1 MNKIFGLT
9 LTLLLSG
16 AAFGVNAQNI
26 STYNPQ
32 LLYDG
37 VGSLYDAEFLR
48 EMHITFEDDNYH
60 QTLVN
65 AFFNNPSLRI
75 PASVELDGLAL
86 DSVGIRYKGNS
97 TFCLP
102 NDEGSVKVP
111 YNLDFNYW
119 IAGQDLLGYNKV
131 KLANA
136 WLDPTY
142 CKEYAASRIYRNYLP
157 TPEINLIK
165 LYTQDDY
172 TGLYV
177 NTESINRQFLN
188 KHFDEN
194 DGVLFKCDGAGV
206 FCDENGNGTEGGIP
220 NLRYLGADT
229 ALYFD
234 SYTIKSDNGW
244 AELLNLIETLEFN
257 PADLNDVLNIDRV
270 LWAMAA
276 NTVVSN
282 LDTYNGYYVHNYYLY
297 LDEEGRFQ
305 MIPWDLDNSFVGA
318 IMGWSYW
325 SPNDVYHF
333 DPFFTGNGA
342 AWDSRPL
349 TAYLF
354 GQPEHRQRYLAH
366 IRTIMSE
373 SMGLGGIQQTVNGM
387 QNLVADAASDDSNS
401 LFPLSFFSSNVN
413 NAFWADWGFGGIL
426 STVEARM
433 EFLSSHAEIN
443 VSTPLLSDAYAGN
456 GILEVQALNAESVDL
471 LWTNAPY
478 AGGFETVAMND
489 NGTDG
494 DAIAGDGI
502 YSVAIP
508 GAAEQG
514 FLFYF
519 SAGNGDGIRLLPERA
534 EYEYFIYEGAVDVAD
549 ATSDYVGAYGADWV
563 LTPNPAVNAFTL
575 AHCAE
580 QVPVTVSDAQGR
592 IVYASIW
599 NGSPIEISSW
609 KRGMYFVQVTR
620 DNHTRVERLIV
631 R

>member
-1 MNKIFGLT
+1 MPKTFGTFLAA
-9 LTLLLSG
+9 LL
-16 AAFGVNAQNI
+16 AMATFGVHAQNI

-37 VGSLYDAEFLR
+37 AGSLYDAELLR
-48 EMHITFEDDNYH
+48 EMHVTFEDANYH
-60 QTLVN
+60 ETLVD

-75 PASVELDGLAL
+75 PATVELDGVVL
-86 DSVGIRYKGNS
+86 DSVGTRYKGNS

-119 IAGQDLLGYNKV
+119 ISGQDLLGYNKV

-142 CKEYAASRIYRNYLP
+142 CKEYAASRIYRKYLP

-165 LYTQDDY
+165 LYTQGDY

-206 FCDENGNGTEGGIP
+206 FCDENGDGTEGGIP
-220 NLRYLGADT
+220 NLRYLGPDT

-244 AELLNLIETLEFN
+244 AELLNLIETLQFN
-257 PADLNDVLNIDRV
+257 PDQLDEVLNIDRV

-349 TAYLF
+349 TEYLF

-373 SMGLGGIQQTVNGM
+373 SMGLDGIQQTVDGM
-387 QNLVADAASDDSNS
+387 QNLVSDAASEDTNS
-401 LFPLSFFSSNVN
+401 LFPMSFFSTNVN

-433 EFLSSHAEIN
+433 DFLSSHAEIN

-456 GILEVQALNAESVDL
+456 GVLEVQALNAESVDL

-478 AGGFETVAMND
+478 AGGFEAVAMND
-489 NGTDG
+489 NGTGG
-494 DAIAGDGI
+494 DAIAGDGM
-502 YSVAIP
+502 YSVALP
-508 GAAEQG
+508 EDAEQG
-514 FLFYF
+514 FMFYF
-519 SAGNGDGIRLLPERA
+519 RAGNGDGIRLLPERA
-534 EYEYFIYEGAVDVAD
+534 EYEYFIYEGTVDVAE
-549 ATSDYVGAYGADWV
+549 ATGAVGTRGGDWV
-563 LTPNPAVNAFTL
+563 LTPNPATHVFTL
-575 AHCAE
+575 DGCAE

-592 IVYASIW
+592 LVHAALW
-599 NGSPIEISSW
+599 DGSPIDISGW
-609 KRGMYFVQVTR
+609 ERGMYFVQVTR
-620 DNHTRVERLIV
+620 NKSTRVERLIV